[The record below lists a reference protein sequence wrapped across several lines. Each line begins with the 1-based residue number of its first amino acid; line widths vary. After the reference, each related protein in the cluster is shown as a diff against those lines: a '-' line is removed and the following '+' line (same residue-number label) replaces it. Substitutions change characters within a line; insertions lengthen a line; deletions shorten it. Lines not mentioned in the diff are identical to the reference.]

1 MVRLLIN
8 FIRLV
13 SVSVKRWWIFT
24 YIKSEYIKMFLY
36 EDGMKSFKFLLE
48 VELAA
53 PFWQL
58 YLSAVLPGC
67 LRELVC
73 IVITMLFYK
82 VVEFYCLSN
91 IEKNI
96 FLSEFCLLSAPSL
109 TSNVVVQ
116 AFKVLS
122 VLEDQN
128 TQQPKKSF
136 KRSRKAYEWPPTETG
151 GRKKGRII

>member
-1 MVRLLIN
+1 M
-8 FIRLV
+8 
-13 SVSVKRWWIFT
+13 
-24 YIKSEYIKMFLY
+24 
-36 EDGMKSFKFLLE
+36 
-48 VELAA
+48 
-53 PFWQL
+53 
-58 YLSAVLPGC
+58 
-67 LRELVC
+67 C

-136 KRSRKAYEWPPTETG
+136 KRSRKAYE
-151 GRKKGRII
+151 